1 MPAKIFAGIILY
13 QISHPHKNRRIANI
27 TIVLKIYA
35 VTIAAV
41 LLIFP
46 NFLKLRF
53 LYDKSCKKMFFAVHI
68 DKIRILGGY
77 AERIKEGFAFHISE
91 KKAFIMPYRS
101 LIGMK
106 SNFNLRKDYFIRE
119 IKFLTELGSE
129 KFPQIPFMFAVAS
142 NILTDIYG
150 AVRNSEEIHTEFRN
164 DVLLYENENVL
175 KISAEIEVVFN
186 LLTILI
192 TLSKLLLRKIENG
205 LRK

>member
-91 KKAFIMPYRS
+91 KMAFIMPYRS

-106 SNFNLRKDYFIRE
+106 SNFNLRKDYFIRK

-129 KFPQIPFMFAVAS
+129 KLPQMPFMFAVAS

-150 AVRNSEEIHTEFRN
+150 AVRNSEEIYTEFRN